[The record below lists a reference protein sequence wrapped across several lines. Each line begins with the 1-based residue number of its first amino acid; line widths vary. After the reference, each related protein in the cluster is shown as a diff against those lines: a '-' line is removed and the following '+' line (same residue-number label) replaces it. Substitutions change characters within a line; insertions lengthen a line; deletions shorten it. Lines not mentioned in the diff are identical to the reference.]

1 MQVLEKLDFNNST
14 IQHIVLASIPPQQ
27 PPASTPEVHC
37 SDLPCIRVDLTC
49 SMSCASCL
57 IRTTTP
63 EQVYSGIVGFRSGL
77 LATLAQVTY
86 QGDRMGE
93 CELVWYG
100 VQPAS
105 PLQKMQEAGEEWLL
119 GAALLQRPH
128 LVVIQ
133 QLLIKGLFNQDSQL
147 VTVQVPHLIP
157 RACVAGTSFSFQHQP
172 QAKRAKLGTEPHA
185 AVAAKTTTL
194 CRKFGVF
201 WHLVCVNGTLQRGR
215 NRAA

>member
-1 MQVLEKLDFNNST
+1 MY
-14 IQHIVLASIPPQQ
+14 
-27 PPASTPEVHC
+27 C
-37 SDLPCIRVDLTC
+37 
-49 SMSCASCL
+49 
-57 IRTTTP
+57 
-63 EQVYSGIVGFRSGL
+63 GIVGFWSGL

-86 QGDRMGE
+86 QGDKDGE

-105 PLQKMQEAGEEWLL
+105 PLQKMQEAGEGWLL

-157 RACVAGTSFSFQHQP
+157 RARVAGTSFSFHINHKPRELSSEQN
-172 QAKRAKLGTEPHA
+172 RMLLWLLKLLLSAESSA
-185 AVAAKTTTL
+185 SLAL
-194 CRKFGVF
+194 S
-201 WHLVCVNGTLQRGR
+201 VCDWQRGR